1 MMRKIIPFTL
11 FIIALTLLAACS
23 NGQRAKSLVKDF
35 MKNDMGVTD
44 YDVVTWSALDSTFR
58 INDSTLNAMHKRA
71 VADKLVKQQPAYAK
85 ASGKLLRIS
94 LKYTVND
101 KDTMQSTFYL
111 DDKITGIVGVK
122 QN

>member
-1 MMRKIIPFTL
+1 MRKIIPFTL
-11 FIIALTLLAACS
+11 FILGLTLLAACS
-23 NGQRAKSLVKDF
+23 DGQRAKGMVKDF

-44 YDVVTWSALDSTFR
+44 YDIITWSALDSTFR
-58 INDSTLNAMHKRA
+58 ISDSTLNAMHERA
-71 VADKLVKQQPAYAK
+71 VTDKLVKQQPAYAK

-101 KDTMQSTFYL
+101 KDTLQATFYL
-111 DDKITGIVGVK
+111 DDKMTGIAGVK